1 MDVDNAAIGAGGKE
15 AVPRDHNR
23 DWAAEPI
30 YPEVA
35 AAQKM
40 IRDIHTK
47 HGLDVFIDLHNPGA
61 NDPIF
66 FFGPF
71 AFERMT
77 GLQQRNY
84 QRWIDLAAANI
95 TEPMPVKPKYR
106 FATYVTTDEERGRMS
121 SGWVRA
127 NTGDS
132 TISVTLETGWNSP
145 LMSVEGYGK
154 VGAGLGRSLAAYI
167 GENPRRE

>member
-1 MDVDNAAIGAGGKE
+1 ALPVTHADALEMIG
-15 AVPRDHNR
+15 
-23 DWAAEPI
+23 
-30 YPEVA
+30 
-35 AAQKM
+35 
-40 IRDIHTK
+40 DIHAK
-47 HGLDVFIDLHNPGA
+47 HGLDVYLDLHNPGA
-61 NDPIF
+61 NDPVF

-77 GLQQRNY
+77 GIQQRNY

-95 TEPMPVKPKYR
+95 TQPMPVLPKYR

-127 NTGDS
+127 HTGDS

-145 LMSVEGYGK
+145 LMSVEGYSNI
-154 VGAGLGRSLAAYI
+154 GAGLGRALAAYI
-167 GENPRRE
+167 EENPSKP